1 MVKPSARRLRKR
13 RLKTWIGYLLSFFLG
28 ALLTFAGYFYLTRD
42 KPLSPED
49 FPQKVFLVDQIVQS
63 QLYEIG
69 IQKKN
74 ILLHQSSQKKEGGLA
89 WKQSSSKV
97 QVLPPFSF
105 SLIEGNFRRS
115 LSNLGKTVSIQSSQ
129 KSDSLRLEVKVL
141 GRITHQLT
149 FVSSLPSTLKTGLRP
164 KIAIV
169 IDDLGGEDKISQE
182 LLRLDLPITFSIL
195 PFTPYSKT
203 LAGEAHRKGKE
214 VILHLPMEP
223 HGYPEVRPGEGVLL
237 QEMDEAR
244 LLQQLSKD
252 IEAIPYIKG
261 VSNHMG
267 SRLMEDPEKL
277 KIIFFELKR
286 RGFFFLDSRTT
297 PQTIGLQVAQ
307 SVGLKAME
315 RSLFIDHSSDKEKIK
330 QKLEQ
335 LIQVSLS
342 TGKAVGIGHPHPLT
356 IKSLKEMIPKM
367 KEKGIEIVPLSEVIE

>member
-1 MVKPSARRLRKR
+1 M
-13 RLKTWIGYLLSFFLG
+13 GYFLSFFLG
-28 ALLTFAGYFYLTRD
+28 VLLTLGGYTYLAQE

-49 FPQKVFLVDQIVQS
+49 FSQKVFLVDQIIQS

-69 IQKKN
+69 MTKKN
-74 ILLHQSSQKKEGGLA
+74 ILQHQSSFKKGGDLV
-89 WKQSSSKV
+89 WKESSLKF
-97 QVLPPFSF
+97 QVLPSLPF
-105 SLIEGNFRRS
+105 SLIEGNFKRS
-115 LSNLGKTVSIQSSQ
+115 LSALGEPVSIHSSQ
-129 KSDSLRLEVKVL
+129 GSESLQLEVKVL
-141 GRITHQLT
+141 DRVTHHLT
-149 FVSSLPSTLKTGLRP
+149 FIPSTRSALKNAFRP

-169 IDDLGGEDKISQE
+169 IDDLGGEKKISHE
-182 LLRLDLPITFSIL
+182 LLRWDLPLTFSIL
-195 PFTPYSKT
+195 PFAPYSKT
-203 LAGEAHRKGKE
+203 LAEEAHRRGKE

-223 HGYPEVRPGEGVLL
+223 HGYPEIRPGEGVLL

-277 KIIFFELKR
+277 KVVFSELKR

-307 SVGLKAME
+307 SVGLRAME
-315 RSLFIDHSSDKEKIK
+315 RSLFIDHSSNEEKIK
-330 QKLEQ
+330 QKIEQ

-342 TGKAVGIGHPHPLT
+342 NGKAIGIGHPHRSTL
-356 IKSLKEMIPKM
+356 KSLKEMIPKM
-367 KEKGIEIVPLSEVIE
+367 KEKGIEIVPLSSVME